1 MHLMM
6 DAELG
11 AEVGTPAGEGEATC
25 FYSTQ
30 TKQQS
35 APKKMQI
42 KDTPVLAMG
51 GNPSTVT
58 LLALMDV
65 VSSAQRALGA
75 AEHPAGAGKRQS
87 LGQKALTL
95 QLGSAWLWC
104 LP

>member
-1 MHLMM
+1 MM

-42 KDTPVLAMG
+42 KDTPVFAMG
-51 GNPSTVT
+51 
-58 LLALMDV
+58 
-65 VSSAQRALGA
+65 
-75 AEHPAGAGKRQS
+75 
-87 LGQKALTL
+87 
-95 QLGSAWLWC
+95 
-104 LP
+104 